1 VRPGERPLRR
11 LLDLCG
17 LAAPLADPAT
27 TEVVVNRPG
36 EIGVERD
43 GAWTWHAAPGA
54 TFERLETIGVYAAHA
69 AGAEFDEKHP
79 LARGT
84 LPDGERLQACR
95 PKATRQG
102 VIALTVRKPAAVARR
117 VDDPDFESMFS
128 RVGAPRSTA
137 QDAALLELK
146 RRGQWR
152 EFWKLAVRSRRTI
165 GACGATGSGK
175 TDFIK
180 RLLQE
185 VPEGERIVTAED
197 ADEFGSLRQRNH
209 VALFFA
215 EPGQPGVSAEDCV
228 RAARRMRPDRIMLQE
243 CRGPE
248 AFAFV
253 QALAAGHPG
262 GMTSWHAEEG
272 EAFDALEL
280 MLKQHPGAATL
291 PDAKARSLLRRYLD
305 LVVWLARGN
314 DGFSAP
320 QVWVKAE
327 EDLAPCTDAA

>member
-1 VRPGERPLRR
+1 MKPGERPLRR
-11 LLDLCG
+11 LLDVCG
-17 LAAPLADPAT
+17 LAAPLTDPST

-36 EIGVERD
+36 EIGVERA
-43 GAWTWHAAPGA
+43 GAWTWHPAPQA
-54 TFERLETIGVYAAHA
+54 TFERLDTIAVYAAHS

-79 LARGT
+79 LSRGT
-84 LPDGERLQACR
+84 LPNGERLQACR

-102 VIALTVRKPAAVARR
+102 IISLTVRKPASAARR
-117 VDDPDFESMFS
+117 VDDADFEPMFS
-128 RVGAPRSTA
+128 RAGAARSTA
-137 QDAALLELK
+137 QDAALIELK
-146 RRGQWR
+146 RQRRWR
-152 EFWKLAVRSRRTI
+152 EFWKEAVRSRRTI

-185 VPEGERIVTAED
+185 IPEGERIVSAED
-197 ADEFGSLRQRNH
+197 ADEFGALRQRNH

-215 EPGQPGVSAEDCV
+215 EPGQPGVTAEDCV

-280 MLKQHPGAATL
+280 MLKQHAGAATL
-291 PDAKARSLLRRYLD
+291 SDQKARSLLRRYLD
-305 LVVWLARGN
+305 IVVWLARGD

-327 EDLAPCTDAA
+327 ENLSCAA

>member
-1 VRPGERPLRR
+1 MTPGERPLRR
-11 LLDLCG
+11 LIDLCG
-17 LAAPLADPAT
+17 FAAPLADAAT

-36 EIGVERD
+36 EIGVERA
-43 GAWTWHAAPGA
+43 GLWTWHAMPEA
-54 TFERLETIGVYAAHA
+54 TFERLEAIAVYAAHA

-84 LPDGERLQACR
+84 LPNGERLQACR

-102 VIALTVRKPAAVARR
+102 VISLTVRRPATSARR
-117 VDDPDFESMFS
+117 VDDDDFEAMFS

-137 QDAALLELK
+137 QDTALIELK

-185 VPEGERIVTAED
+185 IPENERIVTAED
-197 ADEFGSLRQRNH
+197 ADEFGTLRQRNH

-280 MLKQHPGAATL
+280 MLKQHPGASTL
-291 PDAKARSLLRRYLD
+291 PDTKARALLRRYLD
-305 LVVWLARGN
+305 IVVWVARGD

-327 EDLAPCTDAA
+327 EDSLSCAAAA